1 MEYFILS
8 QDQRVVQ
15 AIRPVDI
22 DKLVTD
28 NGLASERWDN
38 LDKLPVQYFLE
49 EDSDPEYVDFIAS
62 PVPLVSD
69 RLKQLYQKFDAKI
82 FFKPVALADSKQM
95 RQELYWLMNPPRCAC
110 LAEQTEFN
118 KDRSVKRLVI
128 DSRKAAGNWIFRVD
142 GILERLFV
150 VNLGVAEAMLR
161 RDFSGVKLIRID
173 SVKNR
178 HKA

>member
-8 QDQRVVQ
+8 QDQRVLST
-15 AIRPVDI
+15 IRPLDI
-22 DKLVTD
+22 AKLVPG
-28 NGLASERWDN
+28 NGLALERWDD

-49 EDSDPEYVDFIAS
+49 ENSHPDYVDYIAS

-69 RLKQLYQKFDAKI
+69 RLKQLYQKFDTRI

-110 LAEQTEFN
+110 MAEQTEFN

-128 DSRKAAGNWIFRVD
+128 DYRKADGNWIFRVD

-173 SVKNR
+173 RVD
-178 HKA
+178 